1 MLTDE
6 IQHVRRFNRTVTQRI
21 GALSDN
27 YLSRQRP
34 LGASRL
40 LWEIEPD
47 GSDARSLRTRLD
59 LDSGY
64 LSRLLRMLE
73 NEGLVTVEPHADD
86 QRVRLVRLTDAGHAE
101 RAEIDR
107 RSDELAHSLLSPLD
121 ARSQQR
127 LVEAMATVERLLTA
141 GLVDVRIVEPSSED
155 AQFCIRSYFAE
166 LDKRFDNG
174 FDLEI
179 SKSADV
185 TEFVEPTG
193 LLLVAYLHDEPI
205 GCGAL
210 RFYGAEGTDVKRMWV
225 AEQQSRAGGR
235 SANPQRARASC
246 SSTRYRVVET
256 RNQPQ
261 LEGSN
266 QPLPISR
273 IRRGRRVQLRAVR
286 QSLVRQGSHDV
297 GRCST
302 LGARRRSS
310 RPTDSRSCSSWCWR
324 M

>member
-1 MLTDE
+1 MLSDE

-40 LWEIEPD
+40 LWEIAAD

-64 LSRLLRMLE
+64 VSRLLRMLQ
-73 NEGLVTVEPHADD
+73 NEGLVTLEPHADD
-86 QRVRLVRLTDAGHAE
+86 QRMRLVRLTAAGHRE

-121 ARSQQR
+121 ARSQQQ
-127 LVEAMATVERLLTA
+127 LLDAMATVERLLTA
-141 GLVDVRIVEPSSED
+141 GLVDVRIVEPSSE
-155 AQFCIRSYFAE
+155 AAEFCVGSYFAE
-166 LDKRFDNG
+166 LDQRFDNG

-193 LLLVAYLHDEPI
+193 LLLVAHLHDEPV

-210 RFYGAEGTDVKRMWV
+210 RFYGTEGTDVKRMWV
-225 AEQQSRAGGR
+225 AK
-235 SANPQRARASC
+235 SARGLG
-246 SSTRYRVVET
+246 V
-256 RNQPQ
+256 
-261 LEGSN
+261 
-266 QPLPISR
+266 
-273 IRRGRRVQLRAVR
+273 GRRILSELERHARQRGITSLRLETNRNLKEAIGLY
-286 QSLVRQGSHDV
+286 QSAGYVEVDAFNSEPYAHHWFAKDL
-297 GRCST
+297 T
-302 LGARRRSS
+302 A
-310 RPTDSRSCSSWCWR
+310 
-324 M
+324 

>member
-86 QRVRLVRLTDAGHAE
+86 QRVRLVRLTDAGRAE

-155 AQFCIRSYFAE
+155 AEFCIRSYFAE

-225 AEQQSRAGGR
+225 ADS
-235 SANPQRARASC
+235 
-246 SSTRYRVVET
+246 
-256 RNQPQ
+256 
-261 LEGSN
+261 
-266 QPLPISR
+266 
-273 IRRGRRVQLRAVR
+273 RRGL
-286 QSLVRQGSHDV
+286 GV
-297 GRCST
+297 GRRILSE
-302 LGARRRSS
+302 LERHARQRGIALLRLETNHNLTEAISLYQS
-310 RPTDSRSCSSWCWR
+310 AGYVEVDAFNSEPYAHHWFAKDLTTFRLPVR
-324 M
+324 

>member
-141 GLVDVRIVEPSSED
+141 GLVDVRIVEPSSE
-155 AQFCIRSYFAE
+155 AAEFCIRSYFAE
-166 LDKRFDNG
+166 LDTRFDNG

-225 AEQQSRAGGR
+225 ANSSRGLGVGRRILSELERHARQRGIALLRLETNRNLKEAISLYR
-235 SANPQRARASC
+235 SAG
-246 SSTRYRVVET
+246 YVEVDAFNSEPYAHHWFAKDLT
-256 RNQPQ
+256 
-261 LEGSN
+261 
-266 QPLPISR
+266 
-273 IRRGRRVQLRAVR
+273 
-286 QSLVRQGSHDV
+286 
-297 GRCST
+297 T
-302 LGARRRSS
+302 
-310 RPTDSRSCSSWCWR
+310 
-324 M
+324 